1 MTRNYLDILADTIRD
16 NWNEP
21 ALTDFYLTDEGSAH
35 DTSRRNNYTY
45 GEMYAQMM
53 HLGDMFRALGLKK
66 GDHIAICGSNSANW
80 VVSYL
85 AIAAFQGVSV
95 NIMQT
100 QSPEDIA
107 YQIDFSDAKALITDK
122 VLWDILKVYSLPKI
136 EHVVSLDDFSLIREN
151 DSTPDIKLIQDCSK
165 ENINIPPRNP
175 DDLATICFTSGSSGI
190 SKGVMLSYLNIS
202 SSNIGVVNTCKIHN
216 NKNVMSFL
224 PLAHA
229 YVLGTQILTPF
240 HYGCHVYL
248 FRNQFTFE
256 GLLKALLAI
265 KPYSVSVV
273 PAIASAFING
283 KVKPL
288 IPLITQWLEYLV
300 IGGAEFSKTTEDALV
315 HANIPIAPGYGLT
328 ETAALISLSPFSQYR
343 NGSSGKVVDTLC
355 CRISE
360 EGEIL
365 VKGENVMLGYYKN
378 PEATAQKI
386 DADGWL
392 HTGDAGYM
400 DEDGYLYVTGRIGQ
414 DIIVLPNGENIHPE
428 DIESKINALPEVAD
442 SIVVVRDG
450 KLVALVVLEHA
461 AKSKEQE
468 LHQQYMAEI
477 RRTILR
483 TVNPQL
489 PLYSQ
494 LYDVEL
500 LDKPI
505 ERTAKH
511 TIKRYLYK

>member
-35 DTSRRNNYTY
+35 DTSRGNNYTY

-107 YQIDFSDAKALITDK
+107 YQIDFSDSKVLFIDK
-122 VLWDILKVYSLPKI
+122 VLWNTLKGYSLPKI
-136 EHVVSLDDFSLIREN
+136 DHIIALDDFSFIGEDDCVHIDFKVISQDYQK
-151 DSTPDIKLIQDCSK
+151 DSIEISHA
-165 ENINIPPRNP
+165 NI
-175 DDLATICFTSGSSGI
+175 DELAQICFTSGSEGKA
-190 SKGVMLSYLNIS
+190 KGVMLSYRNIS
-202 SSNIGVVNTCKIHN
+202 VTTECVASAYPVHKNKKIL
-216 NKNVMSFL
+216 SYF

-229 YVLGTQILTPF
+229 FGLGLEIVVPMTRGCHIYLYREDLLIAKLLRAIRSVRPYLAVMVPSMVQKMSEAGTIKLLLFKLLGIEYIVVGGSGVNEVLGRKMKKF
-240 HYGCHVYL
+240 H
-248 FRNQFTFE
+248 
-256 GLLKALLAI
+256 
-265 KPYSVSVV
+265 
-273 PAIASAFING
+273 
-283 KVKPL
+283 
-288 IPLITQWLEYLV
+288 
-300 IGGAEFSKTTEDALV
+300 
-315 HANIPIAPGYGLT
+315 IPIAPGYGMT
-328 ETAALISLSPFSQYR
+328 ETVALISLNIPSTYKS
-343 NGSSGKVVDTLC
+343 GSSGKICDALTI
-355 CRISE
+355 RFAE
-360 EGEIL
+360 NNEIL

-378 PEATAQKI
+378 PEATAHKI
-386 DADGWL
+386 DSDGWL

-428 DIESKINALPEVAD
+428 NIEIKINALPEVED
-442 SIVVVRDG
+442 SIVVERNG
-450 KLVALVVLEHA
+450 HLVAIVRLTDCSLDTL
-461 AKSKEQE
+461 KN
-468 LHQQYMAEI
+468 I
-477 RRTILR
+477 RRSILR